1 MSKPA
6 KIKPKYKESRKLL
19 AILSNKDGPW
29 VPVRR
34 LRRIEVDGGSK
45 EDVIRIH
52 FTGHS
57 LATDPDPV
65 YVRGG
70 RTKELHFPR
79 GQVRVE
85 RVSGKAQLTIM
96 AVCERLSDGTQSVR
110 KRGLNQHY

>member
-1 MSKPA
+1 MSKPVTA
-6 KIKPKYKESRKLL
+6 KPKYKESRKIL

-34 LRRIEVDGGSK
+34 LRRIEVEGGSK

-52 FTGHS
+52 FAKHN

-79 GQVRVE
+79 GQVKVE

-96 AVCERLSDGTQSVR
+96 AVCERLSDGARPVGQRSS
-110 KRGLNQHY
+110 G